1 VKTKWKI
8 VLVIVLLVVVT
19 GGIVAS
25 IKYSQRGIVTVQ
37 TGKVVRQD
45 LVSTVTASG
54 EIKPRNYINLGA
66 NAMGP
71 ITALFVKEGD
81 HVRKGQVVAQ
91 IEATQAHADVQ
102 AQQAT
107 IQSALADAAAAEAN
121 VKSMD
126 DAIANAEATLEKTK
140 AERDVAK
147 LNLDRSSQLFKD
159 RLIAKQDFD
168 QKKADYDTAVAGVT
182 EAETRVAQAKSQK
195 AQATQQVAS
204 SQRRV
209 AQNQAALARV
219 SDVLQKYSVTAPLDG
234 MVTNL
239 PVRVGE
245 TVVPGI
251 QNSEA
256 STIMTV
262 ADMSVITAE
271 VQVDE
276 TDIVNIAL
284 GQAAEVTVD
293 AVPNKIF
300 KGHVIEIG
308 DTAILRSTGVAA
320 SQSNT
325 SSQEAKDFK
334 VVIAMDNPPDEFR
347 PGLSCTAKITTA
359 TRHDAVT
366 IPLQA
371 LTIRQKGDLEKLK
384 LGAEGTVQAAGTVD
398 PKVEKEKKE
407 EIQGVFIVKAG
418 KAVFQK
424 VDTGITGATDIEVLN
439 GLKPGEEIITG
450 SYKTIRTIRN
460 DAKVKV
466 DNSKPKDTTETPA

>member
-1 VKTKWKI
+1 MKTKWKI
-8 VLVIVLLVVVT
+8 ILGLTLVVVVVV
-19 GGIVAS
+19 GIVAS
-25 IKYSQRGIVTVQ
+25 IKYNQRGIITVQ

-71 ITALFVKEGD
+71 LVSILVKEGD

-91 IEATQAHADVQ
+91 IEATQPQAAVQ
-102 AQQAT
+102 GQQAT
-107 IQSALADAAAAEAN
+107 IQSALADLAAAQAN
-121 VKSMD
+121 ERSME
-126 DAIANAEATLEKTK
+126 DAIANAQATLEKTK
-140 AERDVAK
+140 AALDVAR
-147 LNLDRSSQLFKD
+147 LNMDRANQLYKD
-159 RLIAKQDFD
+159 KLIAKQDYD
-168 QKKADYDTAVAGVT
+168 QKKADYETAVAGVN
-182 EAETRVAQAKSQK
+182 EAQTRVAQSRSQK

-204 SQRRV
+204 AERRV
-209 AQNQAALARV
+209 AQSRASLV
-219 SDVLQKYSVTAPLDG
+219 SASDILQKYSVIAPLDG

-276 TDIVNIAL
+276 TDIVNIGL
-284 GQAAEVTVD
+284 GQTAEITVD
-293 AVPNKIF
+293 AIPNKTF
-300 KGHVIEIG
+300 KGHVTEIG
-308 DTAILRSTGVAA
+308 NTAILRSTGVAA

-334 VVIAMDNPPDEFR
+334 VVIAMDNPPDEIR
-347 PGLSCTAKITTA
+347 PGLSCTAKVTTA

-371 LTIRQKGDLEKLK
+371 LTIRQKGDLEKLNP
-384 LGAEGTVQAAGTVD
+384 GGGGTVQAAATVD
-398 PKVEKEKKE
+398 PKVEKAKKE
-407 EIQGVFIVKAG
+407 ELQGVFIVKAG
-418 KAVFQK
+418 KAVFRK
-424 VDTGITGATDIEVLN
+424 VDTGITGATDIEVLS
-439 GLKPGEEIITG
+439 GLDPGQEIVTG

-460 DAKVKV
+460 ETKVKV
-466 DNSKPKDTTETPA
+466 DNTKAPEKTETAS

>member
-8 VLVIVLLVVVT
+8 ILGLSLVVVM
-19 GGIVAS
+19 GIVTVAT
-25 IKYSQRGIVTVQ
+25 IKYNQRGIVTVQ

-66 NAMGP
+66 NAQGP
-71 ITALFVKEGD
+71 LVSILVKEGD

-91 IEATQAHADVQ
+91 IESTQAQASVQ

-126 DAIANAEATLEKTK
+126 DAIANAQATLAKSK
-140 AERDVAK
+140 AE
-147 LNLDRSSQLFKD
+147 LDRTRLNMERANQLYKD
-159 RLIAKQDFD
+159 KLIAKQDYD
-168 QKKADYDTAVAGVT
+168 QKRAEYDSAAAGVS
-182 EAETRVAQAKSQK
+182 EAQTRVSQSKSQK
-195 AQATQQVAS
+195 AQSEQQVAS

-209 AQNQAALARV
+209 AQSRASLVGIN
-219 SDVLQKYSVTAPLDG
+219 DVLQKFSVIAPLDG

-251 QNSEA
+251 QNSAA

-262 ADMSVITAE
+262 ADMSVITSE

-284 GQAAEVTVD
+284 GQTAEISVD
-293 AVPNKIF
+293 AIPNKTF
-300 KGHVIEIG
+300 KGHVTEIG
-308 DTAILRSTGVAA
+308 NTAILRSTGLAA

-334 VVIAMDNPPDEFR
+334 VVIALDNPPDEMR

-359 TRHDAVT
+359 TRHDVIT

-371 LTIRQKGDLEKLK
+371 LTIRQKGDLEKVK
-384 LGAEGTVQAAGTVD
+384 PGSEGNAQAAATVD
-398 PKVEKEKKE
+398 PKVEKAKKE
-407 EIQGVFIVKAG
+407 EIQGVFVAKAG

-424 VDTGITGATDIEVLN
+424 VDTGVTGATDIEVLS
-439 GLKPGEEIITG
+439 GLQSGQEIITG

-460 DAKVKV
+460 DAKIKV
-466 DNSKPKDTTETPA
+466 DNTRAPEKTETAS

>member
-1 VKTKWKI
+1 MKTKWKI
-8 VLVIVLLVVVT
+8 VIGLTLVVVVVV
-19 GGIVAS
+19 GIVAS
-25 IKYSQRGIVTVQ
+25 IKYNQRGIVTVQ

-71 ITALFVKEGD
+71 LVSILVKEGD

-91 IEATQAHADVQ
+91 IEATQAQ
-102 AQQAT
+102 ASVEGQQAT
-107 IQSALADAAAAEAN
+107 IQSALADTAAAEAN
-121 VKSMD
+121 EKSMD
-126 DAIANAEATLEKTK
+126 DAIANAQATLEKTK
-140 AERDVAK
+140 AALDVAK
-147 LNLDRSSQLFKD
+147 LNMDRANQLFKD
-159 RLIAKQDFD
+159 KLIAKQDYD
-168 QKKADYDTAVAGVT
+168 QKKADYDTAVAGVN
-182 EAETRVAQAKSQK
+182 EAQTRVAQSKSQK

-204 SQRRV
+204 AQRRV
-209 AQNQAALARV
+209 AQSRAALV
-219 SDVLQKYSVTAPLDG
+219 SVNDVLQKFSVIAPLDG

-239 PVRVGE
+239 PVRMGE

-276 TDIVNIAL
+276 TDIVNIGL
-284 GQAAEVTVD
+284 GQVAEITVD
-293 AVPNKIF
+293 AIPNKTF
-300 KGHVIEIG
+300 KGHVTEIG
-308 DTAILRSTGVAA
+308 NTAILRSTGVAA

-334 VVIAMDNPPDEFR
+334 VVIAMDNPPDEIR

-359 TRHDAVT
+359 TRRDAVT

-384 LGAEGTVQAAGTVD
+384 PAGSGTVQAAGTVD
-398 PKVEKEKKE
+398 PKAEKEKKE
-407 EIQGVFIVKAG
+407 ELQGVFIVKAG

-424 VDTGITGATDIEVLN
+424 VDTGITGSTDIEVLS
-439 GLKPGEEIITG
+439 GLAPGQEIVTG

-460 DAKVKV
+460 DAKIKV
-466 DNSKPKDTTETPA
+466 DNTKPATTTETAS

>member
-1 VKTKWKI
+1 MKWKI
-8 VLVIVLLVVVT
+8 VLVLTLAVVVV
-19 GGIVAS
+19 GGIIAS

-37 TGKVVRQD
+37 TGKVLRQD

-71 ITALFVKEGD
+71 LVAILVKEGD

-91 IEATQAHADVQ
+91 IEATQAQAGVQ
-102 AQQAT
+102 GQEAT
-107 IQSALADAAAAEAN
+107 IQSTLADAAAAEAN
-121 VKSMD
+121 EKSMD
-126 DAIANAEATLEKTK
+126 DAIANAQATLEKTK
-140 AERDVAK
+140 AALDVAK
-147 LNLDRSSQLFKD
+147 LNMDRANQLFKD
-159 RLIAKQDFD
+159 KLIAKQDYD
-168 QKKADYDTAVAGVT
+168 QKKADYDSAVAGVN
-182 EAETRVAQAKSQK
+182 EAQTRVAQAKSQK
-195 AQATQQVAS
+195 AQATQQLTSA
-204 SQRRV
+204 QRRV
-209 AQNQAALARV
+209 AQSRAALV
-219 SDVLQKYSVTAPLDG
+219 SVNDVLQKYSVIAPLDG

-239 PVRVGE
+239 PVRMGE

-276 TDIVNIAL
+276 TDIVNIGI
-284 GQAAEVTVD
+284 GQIADITVD
-293 AVPNKIF
+293 AIPNKTF
-300 KGHVIEIG
+300 KGHVTEIG
-308 DTAILRSTGVAA
+308 NTAILRSTGVAA

-334 VVIAMDNPPDEFR
+334 VVIAMDNPPDEIR

-384 LGAEGTVQAAGTVD
+384 PAGAGTVHAAGTVD
-398 PKVEKEKKE
+398 PKVEKAKKE
-407 EIQGVFIVKAG
+407 ELQGVFIVKAG

-424 VDTGITGATDIEVLN
+424 VDTGITGATDIEVLS
-439 GLKPGEEIITG
+439 GLQPGQEIVTG

-466 DNSKPKDTTETPA
+466 DNTTAAPEKTETTS